1 MTRLALLALLS
12 TFLTVNAFVVP
23 TAYVRRQQKPSPL
36 VMQSAFDGI
45 KEPVQNYVNIW
56 TPMFQQARDA
66 GLAPDFLLHWGHGA
80 AMGTV
85 LLTMGMIGECDKAS
99 MNSSLLYINHS
110 YDKFHHCTTRGMD
123 GMANPTGQ
131 RRTSQLRLR

>member
-1 MTRLALLALLS
+1 MPRLVLLALLS
-12 TFLTVNAFVVP
+12 TFLTARAFVVP
-23 TAYVRRQQKPSPL
+23 TAHVRQQQQPSPL

-85 LLTMGMIGECDKAS
+85 LLTMGMIGEFCIAS
-99 MNSSLLYINHS
+99 VSFSSYLHHS
-110 YDKFHHCTTRGMD
+110 LIPHVFIYCSTSTRCLD
-123 GMANPTGQ
+123 GMANSIG
-131 RRTSQLRLR
+131 